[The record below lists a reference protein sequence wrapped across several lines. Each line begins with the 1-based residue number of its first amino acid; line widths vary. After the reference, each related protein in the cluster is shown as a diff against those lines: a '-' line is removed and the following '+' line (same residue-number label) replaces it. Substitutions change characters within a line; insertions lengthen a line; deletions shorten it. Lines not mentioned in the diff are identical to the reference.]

1 MLDDAEPFKQKTN
14 GQAGEA
20 RLSTDG
26 ADIEATLE
34 ELAALSPIAY
44 DRRRKEAATRLS
56 IRESTLDSEV
66 YRRRPRS
73 ADDAPGAALL
83 TARTAENVTV
93 KEVLD
98 EYFEDKISANGGY
111 ESAVDKSERAM
122 VEKSFGA
129 FFVSDLKREDVL
141 GWIEDRIAT
150 RGVDRHSAERPMK
163 AFRAAINYARASER
177 RDGSEKVP
185 LEIAFQFPR
194 LKAGSSVKERYLT
207 VDEISA
213 LLLAVSQL
221 RRHADEVSLWTRLA
235 IATGGRAVAIL
246 ELTWSRIDLENRL
259 LDLRNPNLKRRQKNR
274 ALVRIPD
281 ALIGVLAA
289 AWEKST
295 SDAVFSISYE
305 VLMVHF
311 RKAAKA
317 AGLWSSLKAENVTPH
332 VLRHTTATQLAKS
345 GAPIESI
352 SAILGHADI
361 KITRAVYAKY
371 SPSFFEKE
379 SVVLGDLLTPK
390 LKAVG
395 DGE

>member
-1 MLDDAEPFKQKTN
+1 MAEERTII
-14 GQAGEA
+14 GEF
-20 RLSTDG
+20 
-26 ADIEATLE
+26 
-34 ELAALSPIAY
+34 ELT
-44 DRRRKEAATRLS
+44 RRKGRRFWYARAIGTNR
-56 IRESTLDSEV
+56 
-66 YRRRPRS
+66 YRS
-73 ADDAPGAALL
+73 LGTDDRGAAEAELRASL
-83 TARTAENVTV
+83 ADLGAIRTARTAENVTV

-259 LDLRNPNLKRRQKNR
+259 LDLRNPNLKRRHKNR
-274 ALVRIPD
+274 TLVRIPD
-281 ALIGVLAA
+281 ALIGVPSHCLG
-289 AWEKST
+289 EIHQRCCFL
-295 SDAVFSISYE
+295 D
-305 VLMVHF
+305 
-311 RKAAKA
+311 
-317 AGLWSSLKAENVTPH
+317 
-332 VLRHTTATQLAKS
+332 QL
-345 GAPIESI
+345 
-352 SAILGHADI
+352 
-361 KITRAVYAKY
+361 
-371 SPSFFEKE
+371 
-379 SVVLGDLLTPK
+379 
-390 LKAVG
+390 
-395 DGE
+395 